1 MFELRREV
9 SFLTIALIRRDTVIS
24 WVSTAFSVFFSV
36 DYPHYSVDTISVL
49 FPTAENCRLFQ
60 CSEQTALN
68 QWLSVDAVQCDSP
81 TITSLQS
88 QVGSEDTALI
98 NFGIHVSSRL
108 FADESNVEI
117 TTLNDTILFKPQN
130 HAGSPRTDD

>member
-1 MFELRREV
+1 M
-9 SFLTIALIRRDTVIS
+9 
-24 WVSTAFSVFFSV
+24 
-36 DYPHYSVDTISVL
+36 
-49 FPTAENCRLFQ
+49 
-60 CSEQTALN
+60 
-68 QWLSVDAVQCDSP
+68 QCDSP